1 MSLSFDPDSWVWIT
15 DPDECSLPAK
25 VVEGFR
31 TGEAGKVQT
40 EDGEIL
46 ELEAKETE
54 DVTPCDTEV
63 LSSEVENLI
72 KLNDLREEAILH
84 NLRIRYIEDKIYT
97 YVSSILI
104 SVNPFKLLPLY
115 TPEVLDS
122 YQQASSSLPPHV
134 FAIASNAYE
143 RMLSEG
149 DNQSII
155 ISGESGAGKSE
166 ATKLILQFLA
176 EVSSRSGSG
185 TRHLQGEHDGKES
198 KDQETSDKEE
208 HSLEQ
213 QVLGSNPIME
223 AFGNAKTLRN
233 DNSSRFGKLITVRFD
248 KGGSIRGG
256 KIINYLLEKSRVV
269 TQTDGERNY
278 HIFYQLLAAGEADE
292 ALSRELMLDSP
303 EMFRFTNQS
312 RTVHLDG
319 VSDEKEFED
328 MRAAMDTLNFSPQ
341 EQLDIFKVVS
351 GVLQFGN
358 VQFAPNPSDE
368 DACIIKNVEQVN
380 KGAVQ
385 WGLMEAEIAQAL
397 TSKNIGTR
405 SIIMVSYNDTQARD
419 TRDAMVK
426 RVYANLFQWIIN
438 KINEVL
444 SRGVDFTD
452 ESNSQFI
459 GVLDI
464 FGFESF
470 ETNSFEQL
478 CINYCN
484 EKLQFH
490 FNEHIFRLEQE
501 MYAEEG
507 VIVPATDFKD
517 NQPTLDLIE
526 VKVSGIFAMIDEE
539 INVPRGSD
547 EGFLSKLK
555 QGQKEHPNFIAPR
568 PKDCKNHMECFGVAH
583 YAGPVYYNVSNFL
596 EKNKDTLHPDLVSL
610 MRNSEFGFLSSL
622 FPEDPQEAEANST
635 SGGSRGS
642 MRGRR
647 GNKSSK
653 LTLGG
658 QFKQQLNHLMD
669 TLNATFP
676 HFIRC
681 MKPNDTRSGNT
692 FVATRIL
699 DQLRYA
705 GLLEVCRIRK
715 LGYPVRRDFDDFY
728 RRYRV
733 ICPGTADIDALLA
746 GLVEAQVLTEGEF
759 AKGTSRVFMRIPQS
773 NALDMARD
781 EAFLKE
787 TLRLQK
793 MIRGWLGKVRFNR
806 FMKTIKSVRAAVEAT
821 KKDDLV
827 YWLDMSAELPWG
839 GSHIPIVKEGRSLL
853 ARIEEEE
860 RLTKLIRDAIES
872 RDLSSL
878 RSVVSTAEGMKP
890 SFHSDDVEEAKK
902 LIVRIEE
909 EIALKAK
916 LTQAVNKRDRAEIEE
931 LLNQAEEIGLGDCG
945 EVRQAITL
953 RNRLEE
959 EDNAMEDLQRA
970 MEDKSLSHISSY
982 LSKCQELGLDNEV
995 IAEARKLQHHLQAQ
1009 NKAKEGLQQAIQDNT
1024 IGSLEKALEK
1034 AESLDIPAASSEVIE
1049 ATALLEKL
1057 RNEKE
1062 ARKQLKE
1069 AIQARSLDALEAAL
1083 SAAHDASLSEE
1094 DMNEA
1099 TELRDLILVEMNC
1112 LEQLKMAVESNDM
1125 KQISDALKEAG
1136 RLGLTGEEVEAAREA
1151 SQKMGEEAELRTKLV
1166 DVASSGTS
1174 LDEFDEV
1181 LAKAERMGLS
1191 EDEDV
1196 QTAKEARAK
1205 LEEDLSFVDQLNEA
1219 VSNADLTGITDL
1231 LTILQDREVLGK
1243 FSTAVQAAKQKQQ
1256 ELNAQ
1261 ASALEH
1267 LRHAIEKGVVHG
1279 LEQAL
1284 VEAKEHQVDE
1294 FVIAEGESALS
1305 TFQERDDIASQL
1317 SVAISEN
1324 DKPTIRDILPRAK
1337 ELDVSLE
1344 LIQEAQVIVERE
1356 EMMQKT
1362 KDDLIAAC
1370 DSKDLKKLNEAMEMA
1385 IQLGISG
1392 DEMERA
1398 KVVRDELVVV
1408 EEGRS
1413 ALTAAI
1419 RSLTMLGEN
1428 KTGIAESDIAP
1439 LTLALEEATSKGLP
1453 EEDEVFKNATQ
1464 LQEKMLKQ
1472 VEVQTDLDRA
1482 IEADEKNELKKAL
1495 KTAANAGLNH
1505 LDVYQSAR
1513 ACLREIELAES
1524 KQNQEE
1530 KQEEGEE
1537 EDYLLS
1543 ENEMAQLEKEREE
1556 ARSEARNER
1565 FELRYFGGLRSA
1577 DDFAKGTIL
1586 NKKKLKDGMLVH
1598 SASQIPKSL
1607 TDLSRDLNKLALQIN
1622 KDMLGYMGEKAMQ
1635 FPATLAQD
1643 ILQKGI
1649 ETLEIRDEIYVQLIK
1664 QLTDNGRS
1672 ESLAKGWQLMCM
1684 CVSCFPP
1691 TSDFESFLLH
1701 FILMKENSPGAVA
1714 NYAHYCLRTLE
1725 GVLATGSASG
1735 FVPNVDEIAAYK
1747 ERPPILATLYLVDGT
1762 PFAEDIPITP
1772 DFDVGKVLD
1781 MCYPWLELSSK
1792 YVESLGIF
1800 VVDDGP
1806 LPSYEQ
1812 MEGQE
1817 LWDSVPITPRPLQN
1831 SEFMGDVV
1839 VQRSRQKRRFRFVLK
1854 KKVFL
1859 NSEAFVQPEDLMY
1872 LRLLYLQA
1880 EDEIIING
1888 NLPFDSLQDILEFA
1902 SISIAVG
1909 LDGIPSSVDD
1919 LVADGVEEFIP
1930 VSWRD
1935 ERTPEEWASL
1945 ILEKASEY
1953 NREDVEDLQWRF
1965 IQKAQTHPHYG
1976 SHFFYVRKASNVPD
1990 FVNLL
1995 PTELLLVFNDGGMH
2009 LFDWDKNPIRS
2020 FGFSDVYRWGGSS
2033 SQFSMIIW
2041 DEDERDTFELLLHT
2055 PQAQDMGAIIMD
2067 HIRAIMAN
2075 RTAP

>member
-25 VVEGFR
+25 VIDGFR
-31 TGEAGKVQT
+31 PGESGRVQT

-46 ELEAKETE
+46 ELEGKETE
-54 DVTPCDTEV
+54 DVIPCDEEV
-63 LSSEVENLI
+63 LSSEVANLI

-122 YQQASSSLPPHV
+122 YRQSSSSLPPHV

-143 RMLSEG
+143 RMLGEG
-149 DNQSII
+149 ENQSII

-176 EVSSRSGSG
+176 EVSSRSGSAHHQE
-185 TRHLQGEHDGKES
+185 RKENSDEQGGDSE
-198 KDQETSDKEE
+198 EE

-278 HIFYQLLAAGEADE
+278 HIFYQLLAAGEADD
-292 ALSRELMLDSP
+292 ALSRALTLDSP

-358 VQFAPNPSDE
+358 VTFSPNPSDE
-368 DACIIKNVEQVN
+368 DACVINNTEQVN
-380 KGAVQ
+380 KGAFQ

-405 SIIMVSYNDTQARD
+405 SIIMVSYSDVQARD

-426 RVYANLFQWIIN
+426 RVYANLFQWIID
-438 KINEVL
+438 KINQVL
-444 SRGVDFTD
+444 SRGIDFTD
-452 ESNSQFI
+452 DANSQFI

-526 VKVSGIFAMIDEE
+526 MKVSGIFAMIDEE

-555 QGQKEHPNFIAPR
+555 QGQKDHPNFIAPR
-568 PKDCKNHMECFGVAH
+568 PKDCKDHMDCFGVAH
-583 YAGPVYYNVSNFL
+583 YAGPVYYNVANFL
-596 EKNKDTLHPDLVSL
+596 EKNKDALHPDLVSL
-610 MRNSEFGFLSSL
+610 MRNSEFAFLASL
-622 FPEDPQEAEANST
+622 FPEDPEEEGDA
-635 SGGSRGS
+635 SGGGNRASS
-642 MRGRR
+642 RGRR
-647 GNKSSK
+647 GAKKSK
-653 LTLGG
+653 MTLGG
-658 QFKQQLNHLMD
+658 QFKEQLNQLMD
-669 TLNATFP
+669 TLNSTFP
-676 HFIRC
+676 HFVRC
-681 MKPNDTRSGNT
+681 MKPNDSRAGNL
-692 FVATRIL
+692 FVAPRIL

-715 LGYPVRRDFDDFY
+715 LGYPVRRDFEDFY
-728 RRYRV
+728 KRYRV
-733 ICPGTADIDALLA
+733 ICPGTADVDALLG
-746 GLVEAQVLTEGEF
+746 GLLEAQVLVEGEF

-793 MIRGWLGKVRFNR
+793 MIRGWLGKVRFRR
-806 FMKTIKSVRAAVEAT
+806 FLKTIKSVRSAVEAGN
-821 KKDDLV
+821 KKDLV

-860 RLTKLIRDAIES
+860 RLTKLIQDAIQS

-878 RSVVSTAEGMKP
+878 RSVVATSEGMKP
-890 SFHSDDVEEAKK
+890 PFNSGDVEEARS
-902 LIVRIEE
+902 LIARIEE

-916 LTQAVNKRDRAEIEE
+916 LTQAVNRRDRAELEQ
-931 LLNQAEEIGLGDCG
+931 LLAEAEAMELGDCG
-945 EVRQAITL
+945 EVRQAVTL

-959 EDNAMEDLQRA
+959 EDNAMEDLQKA

-982 LSKCQELGLDNEV
+982 LSKCQELGLDNELV
-995 IAEARKLQHHLQAQ
+995 AEARKLQHHLQAQ
-1009 NKAKEGLQQAIQDNT
+1009 NKAKEALRQAVEDNS
-1024 IGSLEKALEK
+1024 IGSLQKALEK
-1034 AESLDIPAASSEVIE
+1034 AASLEIPATSPEVVD

-1057 RNEKE
+1057 QNEKE
-1062 ARKQLKE
+1062 GREQLKD
-1069 AIQARSLDALEAAL
+1069 AVGSRSLEALEAAL
-1083 SAAHDASLSEE
+1083 SHAQDLSLSEE
-1094 DMNEA
+1094 DMAEA

-1112 LEQLKMAVESNDM
+1112 LEQLRSAVESNDM
-1125 KQISDALKEAG
+1125 RQISNALKEAG
-1136 RLGLTGEEVEAAREA
+1136 RLGLTGEEVEAARA
-1151 SQKMGEEAELRTKLV
+1151 AAQKMGEEAELRTKLV
-1166 DVASSGTS
+1166 DVASSATS
-1174 LDEFDEV
+1174 LEEFDAV
-1181 LAKAERMGLS
+1181 LEKAAKMGLS
-1191 EDEDV
+1191 EDEEV
-1196 QTAKEARAK
+1196 QTAKEARQK
-1205 LEEDLSFVDQLNEA
+1205 LEEDLSIVGQLDEA
-1219 VSNADLTGITDL
+1219 VANSDVTAIADL
-1231 LTILQDREVLGK
+1231 LTLLQDREVLGK
-1243 FSTAVQAAKQKQQ
+1243 FSSAVQAAKEKQK

-1261 ASALEH
+1261 AFALEN
-1267 LRHAIEKGVVHG
+1267 LRHAIEKGEAHG
-1279 LEQAL
+1279 LEHAL
-1284 VEAKEHQVDE
+1284 AEARENSVDE
-1294 FVIAEGESALS
+1294 FVIAEGESALN
-1305 TFQERDDIASQL
+1305 TCRERDEVASQL

-1324 DKPTIRDILPRAK
+1324 DKSTIRELLPRAK
-1337 ELDVSLE
+1337 ELDVPLE
-1344 LIQEAQVIVERE
+1344 TIQEAQVIVERE

-1362 KDDLIAAC
+1362 KDDLVTAC
-1370 DSKDLKKLNEAMEMA
+1370 DEKNLSKLNEAMEMA

-1398 KVVRDELVVV
+1398 KVVRDELGVV

-1413 ALTAAI
+1413 VLTAAV
-1419 RSLTMLGEN
+1419 RSLSMLAEN
-1428 KTGIAESDIAP
+1428 KGGISESDIEPFSA
-1439 LTLALEEATSKGLP
+1439 ALEEAASKGLP
-1453 EEDEVFKNATQ
+1453 EDDVTFVNARSLHERMT
-1464 LQEKMLKQ
+1464 KQ
-1472 VEVQTDLDRA
+1472 VEIQANLQTA
-1482 IEADEKNELKKAL
+1482 IEADEKNELKKVL
-1495 KTAANAGLNH
+1495 KLAANAGLNH
-1505 LDVYQSAR
+1505 LDLYQSAR
-1513 ACLREIELAES
+1513 ACLREIELSES
-1524 KQNQEE
+1524 KKEQED
-1530 KQEEGEE
+1530 KEGEDE
-1537 EDYLLS
+1537 GDMLFSDDEL
-1543 ENEMAQLEKEREE
+1543 AQLERERQE
-1556 ARSEARNER
+1556 ARSEAMDDR
-1565 FELRYFGGLRSA
+1565 FELRYFGGLRST
-1577 DDFAKGTIL
+1577 DDFAKGIIL
-1586 NKKKLKDGMLVH
+1586 NKKKLKESMLVH
-1598 SASQIPKSL
+1598 SSSQIPKSL

-1649 ETLEIRDEIYVQLIK
+1649 ETMQIRDEIYAQLIK

-1691 TSDFESFLLH
+1691 TSEFESFLLH
-1701 FILMKENSPGAVA
+1701 FILIKENSPGAVS

-1725 GVLATGSASG
+1725 GVLSTGSASG
-1735 FVPNVDEIAAYK
+1735 FVPSVDEIAAYK

-1762 PFAEDIPITP
+1762 PFAEDIPVTP
-1772 DFDVGKVLD
+1772 DFDVAKVLE

-1792 YVESLGIF
+1792 YVDSLGIF
-1800 VVDDGP
+1800 VVDEGP
-1806 LPSYEQ
+1806 MQLYES

-1831 SEFMGDVV
+1831 SEFMGDIV
-1839 VQRSRQKRRFRFVLK
+1839 VQRSRQKRNFRFVLK

-1859 NSEAFVQPEDLMY
+1859 NSEVFVQPEDVM
-1872 LRLLYLQA
+1872 
-1880 EDEIIING
+1880 
-1888 NLPFDSLQDILEFA
+1888 
-1902 SISIAVG
+1902 
-1909 LDGIPSSVDD
+1909 
-1919 LVADGVEEFIP
+1919 
-1930 VSWRD
+1930 
-1935 ERTPEEWASL
+1935 
-1945 ILEKASEY
+1945 
-1953 NREDVEDLQWRF
+1953 
-1965 IQKAQTHPHYG
+1965 
-1976 SHFFYVRKASNVPD
+1976 
-1990 FVNLL
+1990 
-1995 PTELLLVFNDGGMH
+1995 
-2009 LFDWDKNPIRS
+2009 
-2020 FGFSDVYRWGGSS
+2020 
-2033 SQFSMIIW
+2033 
-2041 DEDERDTFELLLHT
+2041 
-2055 PQAQDMGAIIMD
+2055 
-2067 HIRAIMAN
+2067 
-2075 RTAP
+2075 